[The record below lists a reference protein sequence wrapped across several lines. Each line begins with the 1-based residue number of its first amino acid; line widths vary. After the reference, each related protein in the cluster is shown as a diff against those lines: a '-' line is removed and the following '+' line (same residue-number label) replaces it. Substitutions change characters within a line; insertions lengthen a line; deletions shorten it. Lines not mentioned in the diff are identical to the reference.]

1 MRNRN
6 EKLVYLIDKF
16 SVDGI
21 EVEAIKLYGDFCYLF
36 RSVYINGGLKLYRY
50 NEMIHCINTFTGVII
65 GLKDNNRL
73 RSWVI
78 STNRNFKLEQLI
90 S

>member
-36 RSVYINGGLKLYRY
+36 RSVYING
-50 NEMIHCINTFTGVII
+50 
-65 GLKDNNRL
+65 LKDNNRL